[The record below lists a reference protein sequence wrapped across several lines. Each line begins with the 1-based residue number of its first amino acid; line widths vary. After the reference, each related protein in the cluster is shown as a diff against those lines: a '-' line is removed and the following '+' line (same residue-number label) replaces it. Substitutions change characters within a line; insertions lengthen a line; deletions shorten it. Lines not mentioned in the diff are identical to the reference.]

1 MRFTW
6 SAGSTGAVC
15 NRPQSVDAGGD
26 SKRAQIKAMNAE
38 SGADSSVA
46 GQRCDSCGARVAEM
60 VTACPFCGARRL
72 NLVSLEEETRVFLEA
87 LEVRLL
93 AALSDQP
100 DGLIAP
106 SLFIFVVA
114 GPACYLLLDSHTDL
128 GILARI
134 GLAVL
139 ASFVALVMFGRA
151 LSLRDDRAQAQVWRE
166 LVSPAVRRYIERKGF
181 SDAEFLSQV
190 SRLLGEASQ
199 LRKMLLL
206 RL

>member
-1 MRFTW
+1 
-6 SAGSTGAVC
+6 
-15 NRPQSVDAGGD
+15 
-26 SKRAQIKAMNAE
+26 MNAE
-38 SGADSSVA
+38 PEADLPAIAVT
-46 GQRCDSCGARVAEM
+46 GQRCDSCGARIEEV
-60 VTACPFCGARRL
+60 VTACPFCGARLL

-93 AALSDQP
+93 AALSDQA

-151 LSLRDDRAQAQVWRE
+151 LSLRDDRAQAKVWRE
-166 LVSPAVRRYIERKGF
+166 LVSPAVCRYIERKGF
-181 SDAEFLSQV
+181 SDAEFMSQV

-199 LRKMLLL
+199 LRKMLLR
-206 RL
+206 RLGI